1 MARTWS
7 LSSTEEAVSPHIM
20 TQHASLPLWNDQ
32 SVEQKLETLRAQAL
46 DLYRY
51 QLSEIYA
58 SIMRILNVHQ
68 PADDKE
74 AADIELIKRLIAEHP
89 DILSM
94 SCEVGHITASAL
106 IVDRASRRTLLH
118 FHKRLG
124 RWLQVGGHVEYE
136 TDIAA
141 AALRE
146 AREETGLTDLEF
158 HPAAAAPPIDFDVHT
173 IPRRRKTPEHLH
185 LDFRYLLLTRRPE
198 SINPAADESTEF
210 MWLSFDEALTL
221 DSEIDPSLKRLL
233 RKGQV
238 LLRDLPSGD

>member
-1 MARTWS
+1 MPR
-7 LSSTEEAVSPHIM
+7 
-20 TQHASLPLWNDQ
+20 HASLPLWKDQ
-32 SVEQKLETLRAQAL
+32 SVEQKLDALRRQML

-51 QLSEIYA
+51 QLSEAHA
-58 SIMRILNVHQ
+58 SIIRMLEAHQ

-94 SCEVGHITASAL
+94 SCEVGHITASAM
-106 IVDRASRRTLLH
+106 IVDRASRRALLH

-158 HPAAAAPPIDFDVHT
+158 YPAAPAVPPIDFDVHT
-173 IPRRRKTPEHLH
+173 VPRRLKTPEHLH
-185 LDFRYLLLTRRPE
+185 LDFRYLLLTRQPE
-198 SINPAADESTEF
+198 SIAPAAGESTQF
-210 MWLSFDEALTL
+210 RWLSFDEALAL
-221 DSEIDPSLKRLL
+221 AAEIDPPLKRLL

-238 LLRDLPSGD
+238 LLRDLPSDDD

>member
-1 MARTWS
+1 MPRHAR
-7 LSSTEEAVSPHIM
+7 
-20 TQHASLPLWNDQ
+20 LPLWKDQ
-32 SVEQKLETLRAQAL
+32 SVEQKLDALRGQML

-51 QLSEIYA
+51 QLSEAHA
-58 SIMRILNVHQ
+58 SIIRMLEAHQ

-74 AADIELIKRLIAEHP
+74 ASDIAMIKRLIAANP

-94 SCEVGHITASAL
+94 SCEVGHITASTM

-124 RWLQVGGHVEYE
+124 RWLQVGGHIEYE

-158 HPAAAAPPIDFDVHT
+158 YPAADAVPPVDIDVHT
-173 IPRRRKTPEHLH
+173 VPRRLKTPEHLH

-198 SINPAADESTEF
+198 SLAPDAGESTLISW
-210 MWLSFDEALTL
+210 MSFDEALAL
-221 DSEIDPSLKRLL
+221 VAEIDPPLKRLL
-233 RKGQV
+233 RKGQA
-238 LLRDLPSGD
+238 LLRDLPSA

>member
-1 MARTWS
+1 MPR
-7 LSSTEEAVSPHIM
+7 
-20 TQHASLPLWNDQ
+20 HASLPLWRDQ
-32 SVEQKLETLRAQAL
+32 SVEQKLDTLRGQAL

-51 QLSEIYA
+51 QLREAYA
-58 SIMRILNVHQ
+58 SIMRMLAAHQ

-106 IVDRASRRTLLH
+106 IVDRASRRVLLH

-158 HPAAAAPPIDFDVHT
+158 YPAADAVPPIDFDVHT
-173 IPRRRKTPEHLH
+173 VPRHRKAPEHLH

-198 SINPAADESTEF
+198 SIAPDVGESTQIW
-210 MWLSFDEALTL
+210 WLSFDEALALVT
-221 DSEIDPSLKRLL
+221 EIDPSLRRLL

-238 LLRDLPSGD
+238 LLRDLPSDDD